1 MNFQKLDH
9 YLATLGEEY
18 GLKGFDCKVMQEH
31 KVLYRKSWGYS
42 DYACSTPVSDNDLYD
57 VYSCTKVITMTA
69 AMQCVEA
76 GLFGLDDKVEKY
88 IPSFGTMTVSED
100 FVPFRW
106 PMRWPTKADRQ
117 HPSPSQVTIRQLMTM
132 TSGLSYDLD
141 SEAIRQLLARNPG
154 AGTVEIAG
162 AIGEMPLLFD
172 PGTRYSYSLGHDV
185 VGAIIETVT
194 GMPYS
199 EYLKENIFAPLGLR
213 NMMMHV
219 PETECG
225 RLSAQYGGVMG
236 SDEIRPMDVGNRYR
250 LTRNY
255 DSGGAGLACTVD
267 DYILVLD
274 ALANGGVAFNGHHL
288 LRAESI
294 DEMRRPQLNEAAL
307 ADFARSGKVGY
318 SYGLGVRTL
327 VDAGSS
333 RSPVGEFG
341 WDGAA
346 GAYAVIDPENKLSIF
361 YAQEVLGMLKSYN
374 EIHPTLR
381 DLVYECLEDRGQD
394 CTRNAE

>member
-1 MNFQKLDH
+1 
-9 YLATLGEEY
+9 
-18 GLKGFDCKVMQEH
+18 
-31 KVLYRKSWGYS
+31 
-42 DYACSTPVSDNDLYD
+42 
-57 VYSCTKVITMTA
+57 
-69 AMQCVEA
+69 
-76 GLFGLDDKVEKY
+76 
-88 IPSFGTMTVSED
+88 MTVSED

-141 SEAIRQLLARNPG
+141 SEAIRQLLARNPE

-194 GMPYS
+194 GMPYR

-294 DEMRRPQLNEAAL
+294 NEMRRPQLNEAAL

-333 RSPVGEFG
+333 CSPV
-341 WDGAA
+341 
-346 GAYAVIDPENKLSIF
+346 LS
-361 YAQEVLGMLKSYN
+361 L
-374 EIHPTLR
+374 IHI
-381 DLVYECLEDRGQD
+381 
-394 CTRNAE
+394 